1 MPATLYD
8 LIPREEKPGNDVLL
22 GRFLD
27 YVEGRRLQLYP
38 AQESAILELFEE
50 KNVVLNTP
58 TGSGKSLV
66 ATALHFQAI
75 ARGRRSIYTCPIK
88 ALVNEKFM
96 ALCREFGPDNVGL
109 STGDAS
115 VNRDAPIL
123 CCTAEILANIALREG
138 AAANVQEVVMDEF
151 HYYADRERGVAWQV
165 PLLTLPQTRFLLMSA
180 TLGDT
185 TFFEEELTRLNGRP
199 TVGVS
204 STDRPVP
211 LEHAY
216 SELPLAK
223 TLESLAAD
231 GKAPVYVVHFT
242 QLEAAQSAQDFT
254 SINVCTREEKAALAN
269 AIEGFKFSSPYGP
282 DIKKWLRHGI
292 GLHHA
297 GLLPKYRVL
306 IEQLAQKGLLKV
318 ICGTDTLGVG
328 INVPIRT
335 VLFMRLC
342 KYDGQKTGILSARD
356 FHQIAG
362 RAGRKGFD
370 DRGWVVA
377 QAPEHVIENLK
388 LAEKSA
394 RAGKKTV
401 KRQPPEKNFVNW
413 DKNTFLRLIAAPPE
427 RLTSRFQV
435 THGMLL
441 NVLSRNGD
449 GCKAM
454 QQLIARC
461 HETPRQKQAHIKRA
475 WQLFRSL
482 LDRKIVEFI
491 NPSRSRGDEA
501 HSEVQSAECEIRK
514 ESESVV
520 RPHPETP
527 GSAGVPPASREPKAE
542 TRRRDASAPRNC
554 GRGEGGRK
562 LRVNIELQE
571 DFSMDQALSL
581 YLLDTIPLVDPQQ
594 PDYALILLTLVE
606 SILEDPDI
614 ILRKQLDRVKDQK
627 MAEMKME
634 GIEYDQRMEELEKLE
649 YPKPNQEFIYSTFN
663 AFADRH
669 PWVGQENIRPKSIA
683 REMFESFRSFS
694 DYIRD
699 YELQRAEGV
708 LLRHLNRVY
717 KVLAQ
722 NVPDAA
728 KNDQIRE
735 MELYLASM
743 IRQVDSSLLDEWEKM
758 RDPNF
763 QRAES
768 KEVRPPGA
776 EEAAL
781 DITRD
786 TKAFTAAIRNRIFVF
801 LRGLVIAD
809 YETALNSL
817 SEGRVPRD
825 TKIDTDKQSQGLAE
839 LAPPKDSGKADP
851 ALRDQDAQQRVPTDA
866 DGQPWTAERLRTAM
880 EAYELEHEHICLDPN
895 ARNTRHTYVVPS
907 EDKKS
912 WRVQQMLV
920 EPEEANDWV
929 AEFEVDLAQS
939 RVLGEPSLRLRR
951 IGSLV

>member
-1 MPATLYD
+1 VPATLYD
-8 LIPREEKPGNDVLL
+8 LIPRDEKPGNDVLL

-50 KNVVLNTP
+50 KNVILNTP

-75 ARGRRSIYTCPIK
+75 AQGRRSIYTCPIK

-138 AAANVQEVVMDEF
+138 AQANVLEVVMDEF

-165 PLLTLPQTRFLLMSA
+165 PLLTLPQARFLLMSA

-199 TVGVS
+199 TVAVS
-204 STDRPVP
+204 STARPVP

-223 TLESLAAD
+223 TLESLAAE

-254 SINVCTREEKAALAN
+254 SINVCTREEKAALGN
-269 AIEGFKFSSPYGP
+269 ALEGFKFSSPYGP

-306 IEQLAQKGLLKV
+306 IEQLAQKGLLKI

-335 VLFMRLC
+335 VLFTRLC

-441 NVLSRNGD
+441 NVLSRKGD
-449 GCKAM
+449 GCRAM

-461 HETPRQKQAHIKRA
+461 HESPRQKQTHIKRA

-491 NPSRSRGDEA
+491 APGARLSPAAAASNVAPS
-501 HSEVQSAECEIRK
+501 SEGEVRN

-520 RPHPETP
+520 RSFPETP
-527 GSAGVPPASREPKAE
+527 GSAGVPPASQKLKSE

-554 GRGEGGRK
+554 GPGEGERK

-735 MELYLASM
+735 MELYLGSM

-758 RDPNF
+758 RNPNF
-763 QRAES
+763 QRAET

-776 EEAAL
+776 EEAAQ

-809 YETALNSL
+809 YEAALANL
-817 SEGRVPRD
+817 SVGPGRADPDLRD
-825 TKIDTDKQSQGLAE
+825 QGLAE
-839 LAPPKDSGKADP
+839 LVPPMDAGRADLP
-851 ALRDQDAQQRVPTDA
+851 VSQDAQQRVPTDA
-866 DGQPWTAERLRTAM
+866 EGQPWTADRLRAAM
-880 EAYELEHEHICLDPN
+880 EAYELEHERICLDPN
-895 ARNTRHTYVVPS
+895 ARNARHTYVTPS
-907 EDKKS
+907 DDQKS

-920 EPEEANDWV
+920 DPEEDNDWV

-939 RVLGEPSLRLRR
+939 RALGEPFLRLRR